1 MEKEAT
7 FRVDAGGAAPTAAIK
22 RRAPRRAP
30 GALSWLASLVLA
42 VLAAGSL
49 FVAFE
54 LPVEP
59 PRSPS
64 TPLLRKFCDHADCAF
79 LGAEV
84 VARDVRLAA
93 PAMRAAAATGTLVF
107 SAGATA
113 ANARAEQPWPT
124 LVFEFF
130 DADRR
135 SLQVRRV
142 AGDEYAPPGGAP
154 EDASFALE
162 ITFAGVPSEAT
173 HYSITQAAGG
183 ARP

>member
-7 FRVDAGGAAPTAAIK
+7 FRVDAGDAAPTAASK
-22 RRAPRRAP
+22 RGAPRRAP
-30 GALSWLASLVLA
+30 RPLSWLALLA
-42 VLAAGSL
+42 LAALTAGSL

-59 PRSPS
+59 PHSPS

-93 PAMRAAAATGTLVF
+93 PAMRAGAATGTLVF
-107 SAGATA
+107 SAA
-113 ANARAEQPWPT
+113 ASAADARAERPWPA

-142 AGDEYAPPGGAP
+142 AGDDYAPPGGVP
-154 EDASFALE
+154 EDTSFALE
-162 ITFAGVPSEAT
+162 ITFAGMPSEAT
-173 HYSITQAAGG
+173 HYSITQAAEG